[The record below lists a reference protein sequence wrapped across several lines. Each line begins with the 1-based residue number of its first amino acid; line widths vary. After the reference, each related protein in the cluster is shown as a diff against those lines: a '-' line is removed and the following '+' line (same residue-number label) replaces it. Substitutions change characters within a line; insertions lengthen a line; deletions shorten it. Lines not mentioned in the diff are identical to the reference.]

1 MDAIEEFNMKKT
13 EIKWQ
18 KGIMMVCT
26 ACQKKTLNG
35 VELKLEG
42 NAGENLKSYLKNEM
56 IQLGHGKTIRVIT
69 SSCLDVCEKG
79 AQAVSYCPVDGKTEV
94 YTLHPEMDKD
104 SLLEFLKNK
113 L

>member
-1 MDAIEEFNMKKT
+1 MKKT

-18 KGIMMVCT
+18 KGVLMVCT

-42 NAGENLKSYLKNEM
+42 NAGENLKSFLKSEM
-56 IQLGHGKTIRVIT
+56 IQLGHGKTLRVIT

-79 AQAVSYCPVDGKTEV
+79 SQAVAYCPVKGETEI
-94 YTLHPEMDKD
+94 YTLHPDIEKN
-104 SLLEFLKNK
+104 SLLDFLKSK